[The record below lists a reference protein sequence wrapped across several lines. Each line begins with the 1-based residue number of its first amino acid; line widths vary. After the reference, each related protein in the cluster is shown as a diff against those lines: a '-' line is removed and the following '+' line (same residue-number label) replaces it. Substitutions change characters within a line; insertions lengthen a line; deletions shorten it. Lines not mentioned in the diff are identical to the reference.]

1 MRKTLDWLDE
11 DVFWAEVDP
20 RVRPRA
26 ELWNETFNI
35 PYHRFRH
42 RVRQIAELNHSRV
55 EGAVPS
61 EWDDIPDGA
70 LVLPVDDDDWF
81 SPDAARILE
90 SEVEPDVRGYLWAS
104 RWIEVPTTP
113 GHRLYLIRRRLLPWT
128 PPKWICTTNNYGML
142 KDPDAKPMLAH
153 HVIASEWFESRV
165 RNGTAAGVKRID
177 RELGVA
183 NRTLASMT
191 SLRVLA
197 PRQPFDRPQLVRK
210 FRRYKRLYR
219 EFEAPGLDWCRPYV
233 AMMADLMDELSL
245 KHAA

>member
-1 MRKTLDWLDE
+1 MRKTVDWADE
-11 DVFWAEVDP
+11 DAFWAQVNP
-20 RVRPRA
+20 WFRPRA

-55 EGAVPS
+55 EGARRD

-81 SPDAARILE
+81 SPDAARVLE
-90 SEVEPDVRGYLWAS
+90 AEVEPDVRGYLWDG

-113 GHRLYLIRRRLLPWT
+113 GHRLYLIRRRLLPWS
-128 PPKWICTTNNYGML
+128 PPKWTCSTNTYGMV
-142 KDPDAKPMLAH
+142 KDPETQALLADHVAASHWFKP
-153 HVIASEWFESRV
+153 RV
-165 RNGTAAGVKRID
+165 RNGVAAGVKRVEG
-177 RELGVA
+177 ELSVA

-191 SLRVLA
+191 SLNFVA
-197 PRQPFDRPQLVRK
+197 PEHRFDRPRLVRK
-210 FRRYKRLYR
+210 FRRYKSLYR
-219 EFEAPGLDWCRPYV
+219 DFEASGPDWCRPYV

-245 KHAA
+245 EHAP